1 VLHRPAQEERAAIDA
16 AISQALEVLPLVL
29 AGDLQG
35 AMLKL
40 HSRQPVE
47 PAALPDKPRKSEK
60 PEAPVK
66 VARAEPAEK
75 SKPAAKSGKP
85 EKTAKAGKAEPTA
98 EAGKAGGFG
107 SFLKKFLPGS
117 DPARKK

>member
-1 VLHRPAQEERAAIDA
+1 V
-16 AISQALEVLPLVL
+16 
-29 AGDLQG
+29 
-35 AMLKL
+35 
-40 HSRQPVE
+40 
-47 PAALPDKPRKSEK
+47 
-60 PEAPVK
+60 
-66 VARAEPAEK
+66 EK

-85 EKTAKAGKAEPTA
+85 DKTAKAGKAEPPA